1 MKSRTLVVLVLVV
14 LALATAA
21 VAFRQ
26 EAGGRLTD
34 WLYSL
39 HGRPTGH

>member
-1 MKSRTLVVLVLVV
+1 MRSRTLVILILVV

-21 VAFRQ
+21 VALRQ
-26 EAGGRLTD
+26 DAGGRLTD

-39 HGRPTGH
+39 HGRPPGH

>member
-1 MKSRTLVVLVLVV
+1 MKSRTLIIMVLVV

-21 VAFRQ
+21 VARRQ
-26 EAGGRLTD
+26 DGGGMLTD

-39 HGRPTGH
+39 HGRPPGH

>member
-1 MKSRTLVVLVLVV
+1 MKSRTLVILVLVV
-14 LALATAA
+14 LVLATAA

-26 EAGGRLTD
+26 QGGGLLTD

-39 HGRPTGH
+39 HGRPPGH